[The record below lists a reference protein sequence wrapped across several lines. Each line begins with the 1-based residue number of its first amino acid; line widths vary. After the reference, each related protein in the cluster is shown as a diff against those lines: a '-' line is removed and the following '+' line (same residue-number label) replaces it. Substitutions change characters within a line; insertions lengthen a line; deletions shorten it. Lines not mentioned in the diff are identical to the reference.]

1 MFFVQFKQIKWK
13 FEVPTTSTLEVVFH
27 IPRWESMLSNISLEQ
42 IAGATVSN
50 ICYE

>member
-27 IPRWESMLSNISLEQ
+27 IPRPGINALKHF
-42 IAGATVSN
+42 T
-50 ICYE
+50 